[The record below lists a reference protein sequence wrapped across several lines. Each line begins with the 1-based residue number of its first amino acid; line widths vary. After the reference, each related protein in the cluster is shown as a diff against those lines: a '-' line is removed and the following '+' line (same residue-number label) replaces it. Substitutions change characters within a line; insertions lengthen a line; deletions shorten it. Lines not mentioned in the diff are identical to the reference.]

1 MRVIALKNIRD
12 FCLRHAD
19 AGAAL
24 KAWTQEARTASWKTP
39 HDIRHR
45 YRNASFLGRNRV
57 VFNIKGNDYRLVV
70 AVAYRFEAVYVKFI
84 GTHAQYDAI
93 DAETVEMEWTTWTSA
108 PSIPKPITRR
118 HSRPLPFTSTMNRNP
133 APKMPIVL
141 KC

>member
-1 MRVIALKNIRD
+1 MPVIALKNIRD

-19 AGAAL
+19 ASAAL
-24 KAWTQEARTASWKTP
+24 TAWTQEALTASWKTP

-45 YRNASFLGRNRV
+45 YGNAGFLGHNRV

-93 DAETVEMEWTTWTSA
+93 DAETVEME
-108 PSIPKPITRR
+108 
-118 HSRPLPFTSTMNRNP
+118 
-133 APKMPIVL
+133 
-141 KC
+141 